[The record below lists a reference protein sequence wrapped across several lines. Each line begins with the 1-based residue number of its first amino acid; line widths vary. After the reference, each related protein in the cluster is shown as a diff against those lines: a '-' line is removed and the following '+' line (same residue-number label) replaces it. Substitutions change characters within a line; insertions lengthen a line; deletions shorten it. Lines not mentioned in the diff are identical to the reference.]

1 MSPVSVTPKYIKVP
15 LLLRMCQL
23 GFLVS
28 LYCDILLVF
37 GSVLKL
43 TLKLLFD
50 FRLCGVLKEKACV
63 VAWAEELI
71 CNRSFSELHSMRLLY
86 CSCTIL
92 KLCSFHS

>member
-1 MSPVSVTPKYIKVP
+1 MSPVSVTLKYIKVP
-15 LLLRMCQL
+15 LLLHMCQL
-23 GFLVS
+23 GILVS

-43 TLKLLFD
+43 TRNLVFD
-50 FRLCGVLKEKACV
+50 FGLCGVLKGKACF

-71 CNRSFSELHSMRLLY
+71 CGRSFSELHSMRLLY
-86 CSCTIL
+86 CCTIL